1 VNTIK
6 VIDSIGDIS
15 PDEVYTIVFPEENED
30 GYRTFG
36 KEDILGRWCIDD
48 YEYFKYLKQNN
59 IVPNSDDTT
68 YGLVEINGFTTLA
81 KITRR

>member
-6 VIDSIGDIS
+6 IIDSIGGIS
-15 PDEVYTIVFPEENED
+15 PDEVYTIVFPEENGD
-30 GYRTFG
+30 GYKTFS
-36 KEDILGRWCIDD
+36 KDDILGRWCIDD

-59 IVPNSDDTT
+59 VISNSNDIT